1 MTFLDSIL
9 TLLSLI
15 ACKKSLDSLDEG
27 TLYLTM
33 FSIFYLVMLICSYL
47 TGDSDNK
54 KFTLQSVCFLEL
66 SEGFDD
72 FLREVFAESSD
83 FFFFLLA
90 EDKLVPRFN

>member
-1 MTFLDSIL
+1 
-9 TLLSLI
+9 
-15 ACKKSLDSLDEG
+15 
-27 TLYLTM
+27 
-33 FSIFYLVMLICSYL
+33 MLICSYL